1 MHTGKRK
8 WAANHQSETEEEED
22 EEKEE
27 GFRKGRRLT
36 THEQEHRKWT
46 RLACALDSI
55 LGRIV
60 IIVFSRR
67 LRNLGAKVGEFFKVL
82 HICTKVKFY

>member
-46 RLACALDSI
+46 RLACALDRI

-60 IIVFSRR
+60 HPCHCLSST
-67 LRNLGAKVGEFFKVL
+67 LGNLGAKILVFV
-82 HICTKVKFY
+82 I